1 MYKLRE
7 HGIIFYRMKRSNV
20 NITLEIIK
28 INILTSYIYNIF
40 VSL

>member
-1 MYKLRE
+1 MYKLRK

-20 NITLEIIK
+20 NIILEIIK
-28 INILTSYIYNIF
+28 INILTPYIYNIF